1 MIVRKCK
8 FGLDYQSFLKDMENP
23 RNVKNDNTDSNSQS
37 DKITRKCSI
46 PQCFFWFLFLSNTY
60 KDDKVSLRG
69 IIKTTGLQDSQLSR
83 SSKYIQNLAS

>member
-8 FGLDYQSFLKDMENP
+8 FGLVYQSFLKDMENP

-37 DKITRKCSI
+37 DKITCKCSI
-46 PQCFFWFLFLSNTY
+46 PQCFFLFFLSNTY